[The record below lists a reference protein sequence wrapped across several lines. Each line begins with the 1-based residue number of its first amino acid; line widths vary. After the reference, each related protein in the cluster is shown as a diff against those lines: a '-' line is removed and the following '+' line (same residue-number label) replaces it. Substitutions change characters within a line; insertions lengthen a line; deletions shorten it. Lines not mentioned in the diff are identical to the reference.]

1 VEPAPGVITCNI
13 GDMLVRW
20 SDDALQSTLHRV
32 RMPRPGEHLGP
43 RYSIAY
49 FAQADTDAVIQGPGR
64 RYGPITAA
72 DYLRQRIDANFA
84 ERPTGTEPN
93 LTGGGSATT

>member
-1 VEPAPGVITCNI
+1 LRWTPVEPIPDVVTCNI

-20 SDDALQSTLHRV
+20 SDDALRSTLHRV
-32 RMPRPGEHLGP
+32 RMPRPGEHHGS

-49 FAQADTDAVIQGPGR
+49 FAQADTDVVIEGPAG

-72 DYLRQRIDANFA
+72 DYLRQRIEANFA
-84 ERPTGTEPN
+84 G
-93 LTGGGSATT
+93 